1 MKEAHSSPTLP
12 QHVCGVLVLQWFG
25 LPVPCDQNGP
35 FSVKDL
41 NQMLAPFNVHLV
53 RCYPKTPAIDGKCVC
68 VCVTSRTTSL
78 DYMQERATS
87 STLTMGRFRY
97 GTSGR
102 WLVLQTAP
110 R

>member
-68 VCVTSRTTSL
+68 VSLPEPLHWTTCKRGL
-78 DYMQERATS
+78 LPA
-87 STLTMGRFRY
+87 L
-97 GTSGR
+97 
-102 WLVLQTAP
+102 
-110 R
+110 